1 MTDPGEARVAF
12 LGLGVMGFPMAGHVA
27 GSGHPL
33 SVWNRTPARADQWL
47 DAHPGSRLGLSPAQ
61 AAAGATIV
69 LTCVSDGAAVHDV
82 LLGND
87 GAASVLEP
95 GAVVVD
101 HSTIS
106 AHDAREI
113 AAALRERGIGFV
125 DAPVSGGEA
134 GAVNARLTIM
144 AGGDASDFARVDHV
158 LASYGATRRLLG
170 DVGAGQL
177 AKMVNQIC
185 IAGVVQGLAEAVAF
199 AQCTEQDVEAVFET
213 IGAGAAGSWQLSN
226 RSATMARGEFEFGFA
241 VEHMRK
247 DLGFCLDEARQR
259 GRGPA
264 GHRAGRP
271 VLRRGRGRR
280 RTPLGHLEP
289 HHPTP
294 PPYAWRRITVLDH
307 KEWARSVWTRTV
319 VRGPGT
325 GGLDPHTVS
334 GGRTGAW

>member
-1 MTDPGEARVAF
+1 MTTTDRVAF

-27 GSGHPL
+27 DSGRPL
-33 SVWNRTPARADQWL
+33 AVWNRTPERAQQWL
-47 DAHPGSRLGLSPAQ
+47 DAHPGARVAATPAE
-61 AAAGATIV
+61 AASGASVV
-69 LTCVSDGAAVHDV
+69 LTCVSDGAAVREV
-82 LLGND
+82 LLGAA

-113 AAALRERGIGFV
+113 AAVLRERGIGFL

-134 GAVNARLTIM
+134 GAVNGRLTVM
-144 AGGDASDFARVDHV
+144 AGGAADDFALVDPV
-158 LASYGATRRLLG
+158 VAAYGATRRLLG

-199 AQCTEQDVEAVFET
+199 AQCTGQDVEAVFET
-213 IGAGAAGSWQLSN
+213 IGAGAAGSWQLAN

-247 DLGFCLDEARQR
+247 DLGFCLEEARS
-259 GRGPA
+259 A
-264 GHRAGRP
+264 GAALP
-271 VLRRGRGRR
+271 VTALVDQFYAEVVADGGRR
-280 RTPLGHLEP
+280 WDTSSLISRLPRPAAG
-289 HHPTP
+289 
-294 PPYAWRRITVLDH
+294 
-307 KEWARSVWTRTV
+307 
-319 VRGPGT
+319 
-325 GGLDPHTVS
+325 
-334 GGRTGAW
+334 